1 MSEKKSKATR
11 RSISV
16 FRQVLQGELPGWKI
30 GELAAKEKIKARE
43 FPYAAQVYLLMLGQ
57 FLHLFSLNELVDV
70 SQIYAS
76 ELKGIRG
83 IVPAKLNTFSHA
95 NRTRNPEVVEN
106 FFWSVY
112 EMMTR
117 KDPKFAAGRRKGA
130 LSRFRARGIYA
141 IDSSTIQLAYSCIS
155 WAKHRQRKA
164 AVKLH
169 MVADVPSR
177 LPHFCVIGKASEHDS
192 RREDELLASLKEGDI
207 AILDRAYNA
216 FPALGRHNGRG
227 GFFVVRE
234 KDRMKSKVVRHI
246 AKKDLPANIVA
257 DETIRLTG
265 AKTAKAY
272 PEEIRRV
279 TAHVCVDGKW
289 RDMTFLT
296 NNFDWSATTI
306 AELYR
311 ARWEVELLFK
321 ELKQTLQ
328 LQDFYGENENAVK
341 WQIWAALLAH
351 LVLRYLKFKHGAN
364 CSYTRFVAFVRA
376 IVWLKKDLLSVLQ
389 SYGIAP
395 GRKRAGPVVR
405 MPYLQGFE
413 KFCLKSVG

>member
-1 MSEKKSKATR
+1 MSQKKSKATR
-11 RSISV
+11 RSISIL
-16 FRQVLQGELPGWKI
+16 RQVIQENLPGWKI
-30 GELAAKEKIKARE
+30 SELAAKEKIKARE
-43 FPYAAQVYLLMLGQ
+43 FSYSAQLYLLMLGQ
-57 FLHLFSLNELVDV
+57 LLHLFSLNELVDV

-76 ELKGIRG
+76 ELGGIRG

-95 NRTRNPEVVEN
+95 NRTRNPEVAEK
-106 FFWSVY
+106 FFWCVY
-112 EMMTR
+112 ERMTR
-117 KDPKFAAGRRKGA
+117 KDPAFAAGRRRGA
-130 LSRFRARGIYA
+130 LAKFRARGIYA
-141 IDSSTIQLAYSCIS
+141 IDSSTIQLAYSCID

-192 RREDELLASLKEGDI
+192 KREDELLASLKEGDI

-216 FPALGRHNGRG
+216 FPALGRHNERG

-234 KDRMKSKVVRHI
+234 KTGMKAKVVRRV
-246 AKKDLPANIVA
+246 AKKDLPKNILA

-272 PEEIRRV
+272 PETIRRV

-351 LVLRYLKFKHGAN
+351 LLLRYLKFRHGAN
-364 CSYTRFVAFVRA
+364 CSYTRFVAFIRA
-376 IVWLKKDLLSVLQ
+376 VVWLKKDLLSVLQ

-395 GRKRAGPVVR
+395 GRKRGDPVVQ

-413 KFCLKSVG
+413 KYFLETVG